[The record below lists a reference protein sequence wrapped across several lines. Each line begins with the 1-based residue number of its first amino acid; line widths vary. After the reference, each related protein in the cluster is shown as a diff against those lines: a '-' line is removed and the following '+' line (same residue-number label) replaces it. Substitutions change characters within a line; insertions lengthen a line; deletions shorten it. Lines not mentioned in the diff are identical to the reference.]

1 MCGIHGLVALD
12 EQTQFTQE
20 QLIKMGDATIHR
32 GPDDS
37 GEYVGEGVA
46 IGMRR
51 LSIID
56 LSGGHQPIS
65 NADDSI
71 WLVCNGEIYNF
82 QSLRKDLIE
91 KGYVFKTGSDVEVI
105 IHLYQEYGDECLQH
119 LNGMFAFALWDKTK
133 KRVLIAR
140 DRLGIKPLYFSLFNG
155 TFAFSTEA
163 KAILA
168 LDGFSARINKT
179 ALSQYLELGYVPA
192 PLCLLDGI
200 KKLEVAKYIVI
211 EKGSISQHSYWQ
223 PEFTPEQKSDDEWAE
238 LIFNQL
244 EKSVK
249 DQMVSDVPIGAF
261 LSGGIDSSAI
271 VALMAKHSDKAVKTY
286 AIGFDTGK
294 AGEFYN
300 ELPYAKQV
308 SELFGTDH
316 KEIVVRPDVV
326 SLLPKLL
333 WHMDEPIAD
342 SAFITTY
349 LVSKFARQDSTVII
363 SGVGGDEIFAGY
375 RRYQGEKYA
384 EMYHKIPKFLRKGLI
399 APLAKF
405 LPADRGNKWLNY
417 SRLAKSFIE
426 SAELPFSERYHSYME
441 VFSSDFRASLLKD
454 NGCNNHDVK
463 SLFAKETTEQ
473 AVWQM
478 FDIDRQSQLPD
489 DLLMLTDKMTMAT
502 SLECRVPFLDH
513 EFVELAAKIP
523 QERLMANGE
532 LKHLLK
538 LSLKD
543 TLPDSILFRK
553 KRGFGAP
560 MGAWLKEE
568 LSGLMNSLLNKTTVE
583 KRALFN
589 WPIIEQ
595 AISAHNASK
604 EDHTDHLS
612 ALMNLEIWCQLYL
625 DGRSSEE
632 VTQSIKDAI

>member
-56 LSGGHQPIS
+56 LAGGHQPIS
-65 NADDSI
+65 NSDDSI

-82 QSLRKDLIE
+82 QSLRETLTA

-105 IHLYQEYGDECLQH
+105 IHLYQEYGDNCLQH
-119 LNGMFAFALWDKTK
+119 LNGMFAFALWDQNK
-133 KRVLIAR
+133 KRLLIAR
-140 DRLGIKPLYFSLFNG
+140 DRLGIKPLYYAQFNNSL
-155 TFAFSTEA
+155 AFSTEA

-168 LDGFSARINKT
+168 LDEITPSINKV

-192 PLCLLDGI
+192 PLCLFDGI
-200 KKLEVAKYIVI
+200 RKLEVASYLVI
-211 EKGSISQHSYWQ
+211 ENGNISQHSYWQ
-223 PEFTPEQKSDDEWAE
+223 PEFESIQQSDEQWATD
-238 LIFNQL
+238 IYTQL

-271 VALMAKHSDKAVKTY
+271 VALMAKHSDKPVKTY

-294 AGEFYN
+294 AGELYN

-308 SELFGTDH
+308 SELFGTEH

-384 EMYHKIPKFLRKGLI
+384 AMYHKIPKLIRKNII
-399 APLAKF
+399 APLAKY

-426 SAELPFSERYHSYME
+426 SAELPFAKRYHSYME
-441 VFSSDFRASLLKD
+441 VFSAEFRDRLLTD
-454 NGCNNHDVK
+454 NENNNHDIK
-463 SLFAKETTEQ
+463 ALFTKKTTQQ
-473 AVWQM
+473 AIWQM

-513 EFVELAAKIP
+513 EMVELAAKIP
-523 QERLMANGE
+523 QDRLMAKGE

-560 MGAWLKEE
+560 MGAWLKDE
-568 LSGLMNSLLNKTTVE
+568 LSGLMNSLLNKESVDKRGLFHWSVIE
-583 KRALFN
+583 KT
-589 WPIIEQ
+589 
-595 AISAHNASK
+595 ISAHSASK

-632 VTQSIKDAI
+632 ITQSIKDAI

>member
-12 EQTQFTQE
+12 GDTQFTQE
-20 QLIKMGDATIHR
+20 QLIQMGDATIHR

-37 GEYVGEGVA
+37 GEYVSEGIA

-56 LSGGHQPIS
+56 LAGGHQPIS

-82 QSLRKDLIE
+82 KSLRKDLID

-105 IHLYQEYGDECLQH
+105 IPLYQEYGDECLQH
-119 LNGMFAFALWDKTK
+119 LNGMFAFALWDKKK
-133 KRVLIAR
+133 KRLLIAR
-140 DRLGIKPLYFSLFNG
+140 DRLGIKPLYYSKFKNTL
-155 TFAFSTEA
+155 AFSTEA

-168 LDGFSARINKT
+168 LDDVNPSINKA

-192 PLCLLDGI
+192 PLSLFEGI
-200 KKLEVAKYIVI
+200 KKLEVANYIIV
-211 EKGSISQHSYWQ
+211 ENGELSQHSYWQ
-223 PEFTPEQKSDDEWAE
+223 PKFTPVQQSDDKWATD
-238 LIFNQL
+238 IFEQL

-271 VALMAKHSDKAVKTY
+271 VALMAKHSDKPVKTY

-300 ELPYAKQV
+300 ELPYANQV

-349 LVSKFARQDSTVII
+349 LVSKFAREDSTVII

-384 EMYHKIPKFLRKGLI
+384 AMYHKVPKLIRKSII

-426 SAELPFSERYHSYME
+426 SAELPFAKRYHSYME
-441 VFSSDFRASLLKD
+441 VFSSDFREQLLID
-454 NGCNNHDVK
+454 NKTNNYDVS
-463 SLFAKETTEQ
+463 SLFSKTTTKQ

-513 EFVELAAKIP
+513 ELVELAAKIP

-568 LSGLMNSLLNKTTVE
+568 LSGLMNSLLNKVTVE
-583 KRALFN
+583 SRGLFN
-589 WPIIEQ
+589 WPVIEKV
-595 AISAHNASK
+595 INDHNTSK

-625 DGRSSEE
+625 DGRSSDDI
-632 VTQSIKDAI
+632 TQSIKDAI

>member
-1 MCGIHGLVALD
+1 
-12 EQTQFTQE
+12 
-20 QLIKMGDATIHR
+20 
-32 GPDDS
+32 
-37 GEYVGEGVA
+37 
-46 IGMRR
+46 
-51 LSIID
+51 
-56 LSGGHQPIS
+56 
-65 NADDSI
+65 
-71 WLVCNGEIYNF
+71 
-82 QSLRKDLIE
+82 
-91 KGYVFKTGSDVEVI
+91 
-105 IHLYQEYGDECLQH
+105 
-119 LNGMFAFALWDKTK
+119 
-133 KRVLIAR
+133 
-140 DRLGIKPLYFSLFNG
+140 
-155 TFAFSTEA
+155 
-163 KAILA
+163 
-168 LDGFSARINKT
+168 
-179 ALSQYLELGYVPA
+179 LSQYLELGYVPA

-200 KKLEVAKYIVI
+200 KKLEVASYLVI
-211 EKGSISQHSYWQ
+211 EHGNISQHSYWQ
-223 PEFTPEQKSDDEWAE
+223 PEFEPIVQSDEKWATD
-238 LIFNQL
+238 IFDQL

-271 VALMAKHSDKAVKTY
+271 VALMAKHSDKPVKTY

-294 AGEFYN
+294 AGELYN

-349 LVSKFARQDSTVII
+349 LVSKFARKDSTVII

-384 EMYHKIPKFLRKGLI
+384 AMYHKIPKLIRKGII
-399 APLAKF
+399 APLARY

-426 SAELPFSERYHSYME
+426 SAELPFSQRYHSYME
-441 VFSSDFRASLLKD
+441 VFSSDFRKRLLTD
-454 NGCNNHDVK
+454 NDNNNHDIK
-463 SLFAKETTEQ
+463 SLFEKETTKQ
-473 AVWQM
+473 AIWQM

-513 EFVELAAKIP
+513 ELVELAAKIP
-523 QERLMANGE
+523 QERLMAKGE

-568 LSGLMNSLLNKTTVE
+568 LSGLMNSLLNKDVVE
-583 KRALFN
+583 KRGLFN
-589 WPIIEQ
+589 WPVVEK
-595 AISAHNASK
+595 AISAHRASK

-632 VTQSIKDAI
+632 ITQSIKDTI